1 MPALK
6 LYKRYLS
13 ALDASD
19 LDGVLATFAADAT
32 VVSPTLGTI
41 DARSYYQQFFAH
53 THRSIIKLLDVSDS
67 PQSANG
73 PALLT
78 LRFRYTWVPK
88 KGQPVTFDSIK
99 IFELT
104 PDAARFTKL
113 TIVCLCDA
121 GLIRQ
126 RLRETGVAPCLFR
139 DGKHATEGE
148 ELSSVGL

>member
-13 ALDASD
+13 ALNAGN
-19 LDGVLATFAADAT
+19 LNGVLAAFAADAT

-41 DARSYYQQFFAH
+41 DVRSYYQQFFAH

-67 PQSANG
+67 PQSAND
-73 PALLT
+73 PARLT
-78 LRFRYTWVPK
+78 LHFRYTWVPK

-99 IFELT
+99 VFDLT
-104 PDAARFTKL
+104 PDAAKFTKL
-113 TIVCLCDA
+113 TIICDA
-121 GLIRQ
+121 SPIWQ
-126 RLRETGVAPCLFR
+126 RLRETGVAPCLFLG
-139 DGKHATEGE
+139 DKHATEGE

>member
-13 ALDASD
+13 ALDASN

-32 VVSPTLGTI
+32 VVSPTLGTL
-41 DARSYYQQFFAH
+41 DVQSYYQHFFAH

-67 PQSANG
+67 LPSANA
-73 PALLT
+73 PARLT

-88 KGQPVTFDSIK
+88 KGQPVTFDSVK
-99 IFELT
+99 IFDLT
-104 PDAARFTKL
+104 PNAAKFTKL
-113 TIVCLCDA
+113 TIICDA
-121 GLIRQ
+121 SPIRH
-126 RLRETGVAPCLFR
+126 RLRETGLAPCLFR
-139 DGKHATEGE
+139 GGMHATEGE